1 MVMVMAGRHE
11 VKVLRAKF
19 LVILIPN
26 WFFLWFISMAM
37 VWIYRVGDFVTKVS
51 QSLAPRLGCLVIH
64 GGGDGDEAARLRESE
79 Q

>member
-1 MVMVMAGRHE
+1 
-11 VKVLRAKF
+11 
-19 LVILIPN
+19 
-26 WFFLWFISMAM
+26 MAM
-37 VWIYRVGDFVTKVS
+37 VWIYRVEDFVTKVS